1 MYKIILESLSTL
13 LSIFE
18 RNDNRKDEVSLSSR
32 KALSET
38 RSYIWELEAGMD
50 ADRKRERDLSLAWAE
65 AASKVRRFS
74 SELEYEFYGLSTL
87 FSDGKVSADSGTELR
102 SQLDKIVGLLRDR
115 NMMIAQISPH

>member
-50 ADRKRERDLSLAWAE
+50 ADRKRV
-65 AASKVRRFS
+65 SKQ
-74 SELEYEFYGLSTL
+74 
-87 FSDGKVSADSGTELR
+87 SGT
-102 SQLDKIVGLLRDR
+102 
-115 NMMIAQISPH
+115 